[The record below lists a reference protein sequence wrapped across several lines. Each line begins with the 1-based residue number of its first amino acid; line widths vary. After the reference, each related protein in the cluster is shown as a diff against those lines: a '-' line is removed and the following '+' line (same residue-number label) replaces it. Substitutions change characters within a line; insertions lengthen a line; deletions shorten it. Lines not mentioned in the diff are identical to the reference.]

1 MDANEEQNL
10 LAKKTQA
17 YQNMASCEKEKLFEK
32 QTNLRSTAQHTKLLK
47 CNVLDS
53 CINSFQNK
61 IKEGPYY
68 ICSVCNRILYRKTV
82 IQLKKNKMAQ
92 LTYENRNL
100 KERITVLTTMSDERL
115 LEYEECKRELET
127 KGEMPFCN
135 RV

>member
-1 MDANEEQNL
+1 MLAICTRVFSEPTYGLKVSFVYVYKTRL
-10 LAKKTQA
+10 LLYKATTLH

-100 KERITVLTTMSDERL
+100 KEMTSTL
-115 LEYEECKRELET
+115 LS
-127 KGEMPFCN
+127 F
-135 RV
+135 